1 MKVIISKNQDSYITG
16 FIVPAIEKSIE
27 CAAILSIKELR
38 AEYEESALDLDGFI
52 KLNPIDELKIRY
64 NFDIV
69 DKQDLPLFLSAHKY
83 INNAFV
89 SDMEKAK
96 ELQVANL
103 RQKRNI
109 KLDKLDKLIMIAER
123 DNDETLVALQQ
134 YRRKLLDAPS
144 VFLIDI
150 TDIRSVDKLIQID
163 LEQYIKE

>member
-1 MKVIISKNQDSYITG
+1 MKVIISKDQDSYVTG
-16 FIVPAIEKSIE
+16 VIVPAIEKPIE
-27 CAAILSIKELR
+27 HVAILSIVELR
-38 AEYEESALDLDGFI
+38 AEYEKSALDLDEFI
-52 KLNPIDELKIRY
+52 KLNPIGELKIRY

-69 DKQDLPLFLSAHKY
+69 DKQDLPLFLSAHRY
-83 INNAFV
+83 VNNAFV

-123 DNDETLVALQQ
+123 DTSEALTALQQ
-134 YRRKLLDAPS
+134 YRGKLLDAPS
-144 VFLIDI
+144 VFS
-150 TDIRSVDKLIQID
+150 TDIADVRSVDKLIQID